1 MDDVFS
7 VHDNLEAVLQDPSE
21 EPCVIPLQC
30 LRDITN
36 NFSGDREL
44 GRGGFG
50 VVYKGVLPN
59 GKMVAVKNLLSM
71 SLCQERQFKN
81 EVDNLMRV
89 RQTYSK
95 ICGILLRN
103 SAQIHNI

>member
-7 VHDNLEAVLQDPSE
+7 VHDNLETVLQDPSE

-36 NFSGDREL
+36 IFSGDREL

-50 VVYKGVLPN
+50 VVYKVKITNSLYVISNMFNRSLP
-59 GKMVAVKNLLSM
+59 GY
-71 SLCQERQFKN
+71 LCPF
-81 EVDNLMRV
+81 
-89 RQTYSK
+89 
-95 ICGILLRN
+95 
-103 SAQIHNI
+103 